1 MRVQFLNE
9 GTEFR
14 SYGGSGIAK
23 SRQSTGLFWWT
34 LLITLLVGMAII
46 SWFFCIFVFSRPE
59 NPFSYKVL
67 AKVNKLEPLRKYT
80 PLTVPQ
86 GKFQSARDL
95 LGEYFALDED
105 HLAVANDVLK
115 RGYIRNYKSPLA
127 PTYVKGAF
135 VVTAQ
140 RRLAGSDVFTA
151 GWIVRARAED
161 IEDVEIEIVM
171 PESAGLEAP
180 LKEGE
185 TITLDQK
192 NTFASAIHVQKL
204 DADRICVTVV
214 PLAYQGFGVEG
225 FQMNAPA
232 KLNLEARWPVAADLN
247 AVKAEVAGKVAAKT
261 GG

>member
-9 GTEFR
+9 GPEFR

-67 AKVNKLEPLRKYT
+67 TKVNKLEPLRKYT

-95 LGEYFALDED
+95 LGDYFSLDED

-115 RGYIRNYKSPLA
+115 RGYICNYKSPLA
-127 PTYVKGAF
+127 PVYVRGAF
-135 VVTAQ
+135 VVTAL

-161 IEDVEIEIVM
+161 IEDVEIELVM
-171 PESAGLEAP
+171 PEAAGQEP
-180 LKEGE
+180 PFKDGE

-214 PLAYQGFGVEG
+214 PLAYQGFSAEG

-232 KLNLEARWPVAADLN
+232 KLNLEARWPVAA
-247 AVKAEVAGKVAAKT
+247 GKVAAKT
-261 GG
+261 DG

>member
-14 SYGGSGIAK
+14 SYGGSGMAK

-34 LLITLLVGMAII
+34 LLITLLVGLAII

-67 AKVNKLEPLRKYT
+67 AKVKKLEPLRKYT

-86 GKFQSARDL
+86 GKFQSPRDL
-95 LGEYFALDED
+95 LGEYFALDDE

-115 RGYIRNYKSPLA
+115 RSYICNYKSPLA

-140 RRLAGSDVFTA
+140 RKLADSDVFTA
-151 GWIVRARAED
+151 GWVVRARAEGF
-161 IEDVEIEIVM
+161 EDVEIELIL
-171 PESAGLEAP
+171 PEAAGDTTP
-180 LKEGE
+180 YKEGD
-185 TITLDQK
+185 TFTLDQK
-192 NTFASAIHVQKL
+192 NTFASAIHVQKMGE
-204 DADRICVTVV
+204 DRVCVTVV
-214 PLAYQGFGVEG
+214 PLAYQGLGAENV
-225 FQMNAPA
+225 QMNAPA

-247 AVKAEVAGKVAAKT
+247 GVNSNVAEKVAAKT
-261 GG
+261 NG